1 MSQNNNI
8 LKTEIVELKH
18 GEKIYFASDFHLG
31 IPDHASSLKR
41 ERLLV
46 AWLESIR
53 KDAKEIYLMGDL
65 FDFWFEY
72 KTVVPKG
79 FVRLF
84 GKLAEITDSGIEV
97 HLFKGNHDIWA
108 FDYFTEELNI
118 KLHRK
123 YQIKVFNGQ
132 HLFLAH
138 GDGLGPGD
146 KGYKILKKLFESK
159 FNQWL
164 FRWTHPDIGTR
175 LALYFS
181 RRSRYAN
188 VLEEEGWESNGGR
201 VVSDER
207 LYHFSKEILL
217 KNPSINYF
225 IFGHQHKPCD
235 EIINPGCRM
244 IILGDWLHN
253 FTYAVFDG
261 ENMSLN
267 RFNNG
272 GVSTTL

>member
-1 MSQNNNI
+1 LKRNN
-8 LKTEIVELKH
+8 LELKP

-31 IPDHASSLKR
+31 IPEHAASLKR

-46 AWLESIR
+46 AWLDEIK

-84 GKLAEITDSGIEV
+84 GKLAELTDSGIDI
-97 HLFKGNHDIWA
+97 HLFRGNHDIWA
-108 FDYFTEELNI
+108 FDYFATEMNI

-123 YQIKVFNGQ
+123 SQIKLINGFYF
-132 HLFLAH
+132 FLSH

-146 KGYKILKKLFESK
+146 HGYKFLKRIFEFKL
-159 FNQWL
+159 NQWF
-164 FRWTHPDIGTR
+164 FRWIHPDIGTR

-188 VLEEEGWESNGGR
+188 ISKETSWENKGGIHF
-201 VVSDER
+201 SDDR
-207 LYHFSKEILL
+207 LYRFSVDMLVE
-217 KNPSINYF
+217 NPTINF
-225 IFGHQHKPCD
+225 FVFGHRHKPTD
-235 EIINPGCRM
+235 ELVAPGCRM
-244 IILGDWLHN
+244 INLGDWIQN

-261 ENMSLN
+261 KEMNLLQYK
-267 RFNNG
+267 RG
-272 GVSTTL
+272 